1 MKTHTDN
8 IKVSRREVLKGLTAL
23 GAIALLPK
31 LLISSSEKTSSIH
44 FIGLGGAGSS
54 QVEFLY
60 SKGVKGKFTCIS
72 NPVRPNLPKEIQ
84 FVHFIPPGKSY
95 DKNGVEKHRISD
107 LEQPIVIPDSI
118 LNIFNSNDVFVLL
131 SGLGGYT
138 GTFMTE
144 ELTLLLNQ
152 RRKLFLTIS
161 SLPFKFEG
169 QKRRLIAENTLNKLK
184 SMDRFQYYE
193 LENLKTKYG
202 NLTLKDVFEKANEE
216 LYEIYRANAQV

>member
-1 MKTHTDN
+1 M
-8 IKVSRREVLKGLTAL
+8 
-23 GAIALLPK
+23 
-31 LLISSSEKTSSIH
+31 
-44 FIGLGGAGSS
+44 
-54 QVEFLY
+54 
-60 SKGVKGKFTCIS
+60 
-72 NPVRPNLPKEIQ
+72 
-84 FVHFIPPGKSY
+84 
-95 DKNGVEKHRISD
+95 
-107 LEQPIVIPDSI
+107 
-118 LNIFNSNDVFVLL
+118 NIFNSNDVFVLL